1 MNSER
6 PMLVE
11 VLGFCES
18 NSFDIELSRLGGNAF
33 EPLEV
38 VKRLV
43 NYKIKKNNY
52 LGYIK

>member
-1 MNSER
+1 
-6 PMLVE
+6 MLVK

-18 NSFDIELSRLGGNAF
+18 NLIDIELSRLGRNAF
-33 EPLEV
+33 KPLEV

-52 LGYIK
+52 LCYIK